1 MRRKLKPVWSD
12 EELAAA
18 QQDRDAWGRFFAGA
32 GQAADHEGALLSPER
47 ARLTEVRA
55 RHERE
60 LLRYPNVVGV
70 AVGVRVRQ
78 GTPTGEPCL
87 VVLVERKLP
96 ADQLG
101 PGELLPSEIEGV
113 PVDVVES
120 GRIRPLS
127 S

>member
-1 MRRKLKPVWSD
+1 LR
-12 EELAAA
+12 
-18 QQDRDAWGRFFAGA
+18 
-32 GQAADHEGALLSPER
+32 PER
-47 ARLTEVRA
+47 ARLVEVRA

-70 AVGVRVRQ
+70 TTGVRQRQ
-78 GTPTGEPCL
+78 GAPTGEPCL

-96 ADQLG
+96 PDQLG

-120 GRIRPLS
+120 GSIRPLS
-127 S
+127 G